1 MSSSLL
7 KVMEEELEILKIL
20 LNLLEKQYNLLTGV
34 EKDIVEISKIAEEI
48 DVKIKQVA
56 SFEIE
61 KKNILKNQSLLSVVE
76 SYKDEYALCVYNET
90 LKVLDMIAVQKDT
103 NNIFI
108 KQQLFFTK
116 SLIRAITPKQNADI
130 YDSYGKIK
138 K

>member
-76 SYKDEYALCVYNET
+76 SYKDEYALYVYNET
-90 LKVLDMIAVQKDT
+90 LKVLDTIAIQKDT